1 MVMSHAFVSDIRR
14 EIEVENPCKTFD
26 DVCYPI
32 KKKERPRNS
41 VIFARSDITVFLVK
55 KVTYAWVPKFLV
67 QDK

>member
-14 EIEVENPCKTFD
+14 EIEVENPCKTLD

-32 KKKERPRNS
+32 KKERPRNS

-55 KVTYAWVPKFLV
+55 KVTYAWVPKCLV

>member
-32 KKKERPRNS
+32 KKKRDLE
-41 VIFARSDITVFLVK
+41 I
-55 KVTYAWVPKFLV
+55 
-67 QDK
+67 Q